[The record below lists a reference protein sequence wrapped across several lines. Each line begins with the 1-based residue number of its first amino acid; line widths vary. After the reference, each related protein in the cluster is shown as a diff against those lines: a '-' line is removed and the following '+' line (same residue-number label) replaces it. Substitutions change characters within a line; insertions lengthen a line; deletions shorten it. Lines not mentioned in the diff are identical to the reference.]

1 MCVSWTT
8 VSLMYMKKIKSASL
22 NTVAFLS
29 DVDMDAFLILQG
41 GVEMCSMFYIISKL
55 ISVTKLKNSKTD
67 IK

>member
-1 MCVSWTT
+1 MNNS
-8 VSLMYMKKIKSASL
+8 SLMYKKKIKSASL
-22 NTVAFLS
+22 NPVAFLS

-41 GVEMCSMFYIISKL
+41 GVEMCSMFHIISKL